1 MQQCRCILVD
11 DKCNKCKCI
20 VMNKYIPAA
29 AVSSGIA
36 QMYDVLFTFD
46 LDFPFFMGPA
56 GSAKDS
62 DIMTVKM
69 VHE

>member
-1 MQQCRCILVD
+1 
-11 DKCNKCKCI
+11 
-20 VMNKYIPAA
+20 MNKYIPAA